1 MKRRVQDMVKFATKG
16 AFFEKLDF
24 SSIDEKAQKVSEMIA
39 NRSGEGNAF
48 LGWLDFASNL
58 PEEEIERIIK
68 TANRL
73 RNNYEALVIVG
84 IGGSYLGTKAVIE
97 AMNGLYSQDNFEILY
112 LGNTLSSSY
121 TAQILQHLKNK
132 KFAIN
137 VVSKSGT
144 TTEPAVAFR
153 ILKCYLEE
161 KYGHEYLKDAIVATT
176 DKSRGALVKEAQTEG
191 YETFVIP
198 NNIGGRFSVLT
209 PVGLLPIACA
219 GIDIRE
225 FIRGIRDG
233 EVAYAELDYRKNPAY
248 LYAINR
254 YFLNKVGK
262 YPVEMF
268 VTYEPQNKSIL
279 EWLKQLL
286 DESEGKDGQG
296 LLCTAA
302 SFTTDLHSMGQFIQQ
317 GTPCLFETILHVDKP
332 VLDITVPY
340 DKDNLDN
347 LNYLS
352 GRKLSE
358 INHKAYIATLEA
370 HTSSHT
376 PATIV
381 SIDEMT
387 PYNIGNL
394 MYFFFKA
401 TAFSAYMLE
410 VNPFNQPGVE
420 VYKTNM
426 FKLLGKPGYENK

>member
-1 MKRRVQDMVKFATKG
+1 MVKFATKG

-97 AMNGLYSQDNFEILY
+97 AMNGLYPQDNFEILY

-302 SFTTDLHSMGQFIQQ
+302 SFTTQQ

-358 INHKAYIATLEA
+358 INQKAYIATLEA

>member
-1 MKRRVQDMVKFATKG
+1 MVKFSTKG
-16 AFFEKLDF
+16 AFFDGLDYA
-24 SSIDEKAQKVSEMIA
+24 SIDKKAAEVSKIIA
-39 NRSGEGNAF
+39 DKSGLGNNF
-48 LGWLDFASNL
+48 LGWLDYTSQM
-58 PEEEIERIIK
+58 PEEEIDRIIR
-68 TANRL
+68 TAKRI
-73 RNNYEALVIVG
+73 RANYEALVIVG

-97 AMNGLYSQDNFEILY
+97 AMHGLYPQDNFEVIY
-112 LGNTLSSSY
+112 LGNTLSAAY
-121 TAQILQHLKNK
+121 TAQVLKHLENK
-132 KFAIN
+132 RFAIN

-153 ILKCYLEE
+153 ILKGFLEQ
-161 KYGHEYLKDAIVATT
+161 KYGHEYLKDAVVATT
-176 DKSRGALVKEAQTEG
+176 DKVRGALVQEAETEG
-191 YETFVIP
+191 YERFVIP
-198 NNIGGRFSVLT
+198 NNIGGRFSVIT

-219 GIDIRE
+219 NIDIRE
-225 FIRGIRDG
+225 FIRGVKDAEI
-233 EVAYAELDYRKNPAY
+233 AYAERDYRKNPAY
-248 LYAINR
+248 FYAANR
-254 YFLNKVGK
+254 YLLNTVGK
-262 YPVEMF
+262 YSVEMF

-332 VLDITVPY
+332 LLDIAVPS
-340 DKDNLDN
+340 DDSNLDN
-347 LNYLS
+347 LNYLA
-352 GRKLSE
+352 GRRLSE
-358 INHKAYIATLEA
+358 INQKAYLATLEA

-381 SIDEMT
+381 TIDEMT

-401 TAFSAYMLE
+401 TAFSAYMLD

-426 FKLLGKPGYENK
+426 FKLLGKPGYINN